1 MLWPPFGWRLA
12 HRVRGATPIG
22 QSRAEETPS
31 MIDKIVQSLAE
42 LMAGIKDDSVVLLGG
57 FGAVGQPN
65 ALIDGL
71 IEQGA
76 TGLTVA
82 CNNAG
87 VGHTGLARLME
98 LGRVRKIVCSFP
110 RSSDPVV
117 FETLYRA
124 GKIELEIVP
133 QGTLA
138 ERMRAAGAGVPA
150 FFTATGVGTKM
161 AVGKEHRE
169 IDGRTYI
176 LEQALKGDVGLV
188 EAWEADRWGNLT
200 FKQAGRNFNPVVAMA
215 SALTLV
221 QSQHICQL
229 GEIDP
234 DHVVTPGIF
243 VDRVLHVPYGD
254 PSGF

>member
-1 MLWPPFGWRLA
+1 
-12 HRVRGATPIG
+12 
-22 QSRAEETPS
+22 
-31 MIDKIVQSLAE
+31 MIDKIVHSMADA
-42 LMAGIKDDSVVLLGG
+42 MAGIKDGSTVLIGG

-71 IEQGA
+71 IEQEA
-76 TGLTVA
+76 KDLTVA

-87 VGHTGLARLME
+87 VGHIGLARLME
-98 LGRVRKIVCSFP
+98 LGRVRKIICSFP

-117 FETLYRA
+117 FEGLYRA
-124 GKIELEIVP
+124 GKIELDIVP

-176 LEQALKGDVGLV
+176 LEKALKGDVALV

-200 FKQAGRNFNPVVAMA
+200 YKQAGRNFNPVMAMA
-215 SALTLV
+215 AEL
-221 QSQHICQL
+221 
-229 GEIDP
+229 
-234 DHVVTPGIF
+234 
-243 VDRVLHVPYGD
+243 
-254 PSGF
+254 

>member
-1 MLWPPFGWRLA
+1 
-12 HRVRGATPIG
+12 
-22 QSRAEETPS
+22 
-31 MIDKIVQSLAE
+31 MINKIVQN
-42 LMAGIKDDSVVLLGG
+42 MADAMTGIKDGSTVLIGG

-71 IEQGA
+71 IHQGA
-76 TGLTVA
+76 KDLTVA
-82 CNNAG
+82 ANNAG

-98 LGRVRKIVCSFP
+98 LGRVRRIICSFP

-176 LEQALKGDVGLV
+176 LEQSLPGDVALV

-200 FKQAGRNFNPVVAMA
+200 FRELGRNFNPVMAMA
-215 SALTLV
+215 ATLTIV
-221 QSQHICQL
+221 QTQHVREL
-229 GEIDP
+229 GEINA